1 MDFFTIMII
10 LITLVVFVFIVL
22 ISFVLK
28 KSKDVKTQ
36 EFLEEERKKLRQT
49 LLKKRKKLLPY
60 KDELYLQITNAM
72 TFERLAEVRSI
83 NITGYLYTKHQKPI
97 VAFERVERGM
107 NTKGQLIAITKK
119 QEFVYEFQ
127 GSDITLFCDDT
138 LLGSWDKSGILYDA
152 DKKRIGH
159 AKRSVNQDNE
169 YVLVIHKR
177 DIASIKIAP
186 LYDAVEKTS
195 SVSHIFEE
203 LNLGTSLLSLH
214 CSPSLNEEKWILPL
228 LIFEM
233 AFYGNTTVN

>member
-36 EFLEEERKKLRQT
+36 EFLEEERKKLRDNVS
-49 LLKKRKKLLPY
+49 KKRKKLLPY

-72 TFERLAEVRSI
+72 TFERLAEVRRI
-83 NITGYLYTKHQKPI
+83 HTTGFLYNKHQKPI

-107 NTKGQLIAITKK
+107 NAKGQIIAITKK

-127 GSDITLFCDDT
+127 GSEITLFSDDT

-159 AKRSVNQDNE
+159 AKRVSNENNE
-169 YVLVIHKR
+169 YALVINKHTV
-177 DIASIKIAP
+177 ATIKTAP
-186 LYDAVEKTS
+186 LYDTIENTS
-195 SVSHIFEE
+195 SVTHIFEE
-203 LNLGTSLLSLH
+203 LNFGASLLALNG
-214 CSPSLNEEKWILPL
+214 SPSLKEEKWLLPL